1 MTDKDKTKDQLIED
15 LNELRN
21 SITELGGTVEEPRED
36 DAHGESREIDLEKL
50 ARQKQSALE
59 ERYRALFE
67 NNPIETIIVDHET
80 KVTGSNLAK
89 GRPGGRG
96 PNIGDVMYKDY
107 AGKHEIDMHK
117 ELVKCINSGVSKEF
131 PKQKYGSKFLQ
142 IRISPFS
149 EGAIITSIDI
159 TDRVLA
165 ENSMRKSQ
173 RQTRV
178 LAHALENCSQPF
190 AVGYPDGRI
199 MTYNTAY
206 CKLTGYSKEELSEVK
221 RFKDITPEEW
231 HEVMTKAEEKIR
243 QTKQPQRFEKEY
255 IRKSGSRVPV
265 EVWEYPIFDSQGN
278 LLHFYSFII
287 DINDRKLAEEALRKS
302 EVRFHALLGDN
313 PIETIL
319 VDQEA
324 RVIDSNLSKISS
336 GGTAPN
342 IGDVMFKDY
351 AKELGVGMHTEL
363 IECMKSG
370 ASKEFPEKKY
380 GNRFLRV
387 KISPFSGGAIITSVD
402 STELKL
408 LNETLKESREEY
420 CKIFENAATAIVI
433 VEEDMTLSMVN
444 KAFEKF
450 SGYSRQDLEGKMT
463 WTEFVVEQD
472 IETVKRYHARIRQR
486 KGEMRG
492 EYEFCFIDK
501 TGNEK
506 DVISNVGIIS
516 GTKRCIAS
524 LLDISS
530 HKHELELRVAELRE
544 AHDELSQYS
553 HILSYDLRAPLRAIR
568 HYAEF
573 LREDL
578 EDTLNDDQKLYLD
591 GLDRAVREAGD
602 MVQDLLEFSRIE
614 GQGVPIEKVHMGDF
628 LRGLID
634 SIHVLSGVNVVIGND
649 WPAIEVQPPLL
660 YNIFYRLIDNAVKFN
675 KSPQKLIEIG
685 WRAADEDSYEFYVR
699 DNGIGIKP
707 RYKEKIFGLFERLH
721 TFEEYQGTGIG
732 LAVVKKCTD
741 KLGGSIRLESEPGE
755 GSTFLVTLPR
765 AQEKSE

>member
-1 MTDKDKTKDQLIED
+1 MTDKDKTKDQLIEE

-21 SITELGGTVEEPRED
+21 RLTELGGAGEEPRED
-36 DAHGESREIDLEKL
+36 DAHAESREIDLEKL
-50 ARQKQSALE
+50 AKQKQSALE

-89 GRPGGRG
+89 GRPGGRV

-131 PKQKYGSKFLQ
+131 PKQKYDGKFLQ

-178 LAHALENCSQPF
+178 LAHALESCSQPF

-255 IRKSGSRVPV
+255 IRKDGSRVPV
-265 EVWEYPIFDSQGN
+265 EVWEHPIFDSKGSLQ
-278 LLHFYSFII
+278 HFYSFII
-287 DINDRKLAEEALRKS
+287 DINDRKLADEALRRS
-302 EVRFHALLGDN
+302 EERYHALLEDN

-324 RVIDSNLSKISS
+324 RVIDSNLSKISP
-336 GGTAPN
+336 GGTVPN

-351 AKELGVGMHTEL
+351 AGELGVGMHTEL

-387 KISPFSGGAIITSVD
+387 KVSPFSGGAIITSVD
-402 STELKL
+402 TTELKL

-420 CKIFENAATAIVI
+420 RKIFENAATAIVI
-433 VEEDMTLSMVN
+433 IEEDMTLSMVN
-444 KAFEKF
+444 KEFEKF
-450 SGYSRQDLEGKMT
+450 SGYSRQDLEGKMK

-472 IETVKRYHARIRQR
+472 VETVKRYHARIRQR
-486 KGEMRG
+486 KGGMRG

-506 DVISNVGIIS
+506 DVINNVGMIS

-530 HKHELELRVAELRE
+530 HKHELELRVAELRQ

-553 HILSYDLRAPLRAIR
+553 HILSYDLRAPLRALR
-568 HYAEF
+568 NYAEF

-578 EDTLNDDQKLYLD
+578 EETLNEDQKLYLD

-614 GQGVPIEKVHMGDF
+614 GPGVPIEKVHMGDF
-628 LRGLID
+628 LRELID
-634 SIHVLSGVNVVIGND
+634 SLQVLSGVNVVIGNA
-649 WPAIEVQPPLL
+649 WPAIEVQPSLL
-660 YNIFYRLIDNAVKFN
+660 YEIFYRLIDNAVKFN

-685 WRAADEDSYEFYVR
+685 WRAADEDNYEFYVR
-699 DNGIGIKP
+699 DNGVGIKP

-741 KLGGSIRLESEPGE
+741 KLDGSIRLESEPGE
-755 GSTFLVTLPR
+755 GSTFFVTLPR